1 LGTFEAYAEAA
12 GFSMLSWEDDDLAL
26 DAVTTFYLR
35 NVELLEFGTRYG
47 LPMILDVHLIDRAGF
62 NAFAGS
68 FEDADVIA
76 IFRDVP
82 MLLLKVARAM
92 VSQGLILPH
101 IRTNGIDVEPV
112 IVPGRY
118 KDLLASVRVWEVHA
132 LADPRRE
139 EIAKKLSELAT
150 LFVLEHEFSHI
161 YSGHA
166 DYLTKHLGLAMVAEI
181 EGESLPSP
189 ATFERET
196 LEWDADS
203 SASERVLDWAIEPVR
218 TNVNGRTA
226 WFVPLQNRIGSRDDA
241 IRLATIAQAICGY
254 FTVAGEKASILDK
267 APRTH
272 PHPEFRL
279 SNMFAAVE
287 HSLSYRTGQPPNVY
301 QRIIRS
307 AAEQFFQTINVV
319 FLVKEER
326 DRPDFQTFKAAA
338 DARLQIW
345 TSNWEKMH
353 SELDRLKRGGVL
365 APAVPT
371 VHPAYPTNLTI
382 G

>member
-118 KDLLASVRVWEVHA
+118 KDLLASVRVWEV
-132 LADPRRE
+132 ADPRRE
-139 EIAKKLSELAT
+139 
-150 LFVLEHEFSHI
+150 
-161 YSGHA
+161 
-166 DYLTKHLGLAMVAEI
+166 
-181 EGESLPSP
+181 
-189 ATFERET
+189 
-196 LEWDADS
+196 
-203 SASERVLDWAIEPVR
+203 
-218 TNVNGRTA
+218 
-226 WFVPLQNRIGSRDDA
+226 
-241 IRLATIAQAICGY
+241 
-254 FTVAGEKASILDK
+254 
-267 APRTH
+267 
-272 PHPEFRL
+272 
-279 SNMFAAVE
+279 
-287 HSLSYRTGQPPNVY
+287 
-301 QRIIRS
+301 
-307 AAEQFFQTINVV
+307 
-319 FLVKEER
+319 
-326 DRPDFQTFKAAA
+326 
-338 DARLQIW
+338 
-345 TSNWEKMH
+345 
-353 SELDRLKRGGVL
+353 
-365 APAVPT
+365 
-371 VHPAYPTNLTI
+371 
-382 G
+382 